1 MSTTA
6 KDPASAPAP
15 APAQQSGGG
24 GVSVLRGLKPSA
36 AHGDGDAPT
45 N

>member
-6 KDPASAPAP
+6 KDPASAP

-24 GVSVLRGLKPSA
+24 GVSVLRGFKPSA